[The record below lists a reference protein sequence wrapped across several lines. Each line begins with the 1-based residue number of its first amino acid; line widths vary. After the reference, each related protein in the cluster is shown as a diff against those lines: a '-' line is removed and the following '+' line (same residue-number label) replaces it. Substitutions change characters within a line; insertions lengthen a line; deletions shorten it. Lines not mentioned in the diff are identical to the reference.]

1 MAAKLKI
8 FVCEFITGGGLYNAP
23 LPPSLAR
30 EGDAMLA
37 ALLSDLLQL
46 PGVAV
51 MTTRDPR
58 LPPLALPVQVEAAD
72 ENIWALWARCIAEAD
87 AVWPIAPESGGVLER
102 ISAMAA
108 PGMLLGCPPAAI
120 RIAASKRATALHLAE
135 AGIAVVPTWL
145 PSEFISCAGRFVAKP
160 DDGVGCEDS
169 RVFDSADAAQPWIAQ
184 RSATHVIQPWLAGQ
198 PASLSMICRNGR
210 AQLLSCNRQL
220 IEVADGTIHYRGSL
234 LNGLAQHWPA
244 FEALAQQLAST
255 WPELA
260 GYVGVDVMV
269 DNGRLTVLE
278 VNPRLTTSYVGLHRA
293 TGLNP
298 AGLVLDLLYNDR
310 MIESNKI
317 QRNPVRV
324 DMPQVDCDV

>member
-23 LPPSLAR
+23 LPPSLAS
-30 EGDAMLA
+30 EGDAMLGV
-37 ALLSDLLQL
+37 LLSDLLQL
-46 PGVAV
+46 PGVEV

-58 LPPLALPVQVEAAD
+58 LPPLALPLQVEAAG
-72 ENIWALWARCIAEAD
+72 ENVWELWGRCIAEAD

-102 ISAMAA
+102 LSAMAA
-108 PGMLLGCPPAAI
+108 PGMLLGCPPAAVH
-120 RIAASKRATALHLAE
+120 IAASKRATALHLE
-135 AGIAVVPTWL
+135 NAGIAVVPTWL
-145 PSEFISCAGRFVAKP
+145 PSEFASCAGRFVAKP

-169 RVFDSADAAQPWIAQ
+169 RVFDSADAMQTWIAQ
-184 RSATHVIQPWLAGQ
+184 RSATHVIQPWLAGE

-220 IEVADGTIHYRGSL
+220 IDLADGTLHYRGSQ
-234 LNGLAQHWPA
+234 LNGQAQHWPV
-244 FEALAQQLAST
+244 FEALAQQVAGA
-255 WPELA
+255 WPELS

-269 DNGRLTVLE
+269 DDGRFTVLE

-293 TGLNP
+293 MGLNP

-310 MIESNKI
+310 MIESSKI
-317 QRNPVRV
+317 QRNVIEV
-324 DMPQVDCDV
+324 KLDD